1 METDLVQNLW
11 KKLRQM
17 DLRQHAISE
26 PLGTSQVVKL
36 ASGMSNLISEAD
48 LFHNYQHICD
58 ILGPQMFASN
68 EATSNW
74 YNEETMMSTVAVHGF
89 CFYAK
94 QIADVGSKL
103 GCTNWID
110 LTSEML
116 ASTTNTMALGKLSR
130 QGLTKSTVIYTGREL
145 ELNSPINN
153 MKKSENKASVFE
165 VVQSIVPA
173 RISLALKGDIFNEY
187 LSSLRQISRSEAVR
201 VSQGVEKKRRGRS
214 RGSQHYLSR
223 CTMLSPQDI
232 TLVSDGDLYRKISSE
247 YTTNLESKLL

>member
-1 METDLVQNLW
+1 
-11 KKLRQM
+11 
-17 DLRQHAISE
+17 
-26 PLGTSQVVKL
+26 
-36 ASGMSNLISEAD
+36 
-48 LFHNYQHICD
+48 
-58 ILGPQMFASN
+58 MFASN

-130 QGLTKSTVIYTGREL
+130 QGLSKSTVIYTGKEL

-153 MKKSENKASVFE
+153 MKKRYIAFLYFTMVKYT
-165 VVQSIVPA
+165 IV
-173 RISLALKGDIFNEY
+173 
-187 LSSLRQISRSEAVR
+187 
-201 VSQGVEKKRRGRS
+201 
-214 RGSQHYLSR
+214 
-223 CTMLSPQDI
+223 
-232 TLVSDGDLYRKISSE
+232 LVSLVTLFLVLFFSSCFF
-247 YTTNLESKLL
+247 YFYYFLGMY